1 MLEIQLCGNN
11 YTYVDKIA
19 DLVKLTEKQL
29 ELSLWRKKT
38 VKIENLKHQNFRLDQ
53 ILRLN

>member
-53 ILRLN
+53 IFRLN

>member
-1 MLEIQLCGNN
+1 MLEIQLYGNN

-29 ELSLWRKKT
+29 ELSLWREKNC
-38 VKIENLKHQNFRLDQ
+38 EN
-53 ILRLN
+53 